1 MITRNVIEFTDE
13 PGNSP
18 FARWFAGIDAQAAAK
33 VSIAIYRLGL
43 GNMSN
48 TKLIGQGVLEY
59 KLDYGPGYRIYFGQD
74 GKTLV
79 ILLHGGTKK
88 LQDKDIKRARRFWT
102 EYKQRKN

>member
-13 PGNSP
+13 LGNSP

-48 TKLIGQGVLEY
+48 TKPVGQGVLEY

-88 LQDKDIKRARRFWT
+88 LQDRDIKRARRFWT